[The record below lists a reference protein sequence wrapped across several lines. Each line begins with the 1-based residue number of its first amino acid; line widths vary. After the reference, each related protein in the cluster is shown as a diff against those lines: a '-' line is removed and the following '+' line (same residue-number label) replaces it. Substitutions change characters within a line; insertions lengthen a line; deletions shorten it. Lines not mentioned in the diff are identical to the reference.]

1 MSKKNG
7 ETRQIKIILLGE
19 SGVGKTC
26 IINRYF
32 ENKFSAD
39 TESTLGSY
47 STTKTIVKNKIKYIV
62 DIWDTT
68 GQEKYHSITN
78 LYIKGSNIVILVYSI
93 DSKSTFDKLNYWY
106 DSVKDKIEGD
116 DYVLAVVGS
125 KYDLFE
131 SEEVP
136 DEEAKKYAEEKNAI
150 FQLVSAKSNNEGV
163 TKLFDT
169 LIDEFINR
177 YNNKER
183 RGNHLTVSEA
193 GKHKKKIC

>member
-1 MSKKNG
+1 M
-7 ETRQIKIILLGE
+7 
-19 SGVGKTC
+19 
-26 IINRYF
+26 
-32 ENKFSAD
+32 
-39 TESTLGSY
+39 
-47 STTKTIVKNKIKYIV
+47 
-62 DIWDTT
+62 
-68 GQEKYHSITN
+68 
-78 LYIKGSNIVILVYSI
+78 
-93 DSKSTFDKLNYWY
+93 
-106 DSVKDKIEGD
+106 KDKIEGD

-150 FQLVSAKSNNEGV
+150 FQLVSAKSNIEGV